1 LESRAK
7 AFHAIHDSFL
17 QRYMEVTQQQ
27 SLPISEARILSAASA
42 PGGASS
48 PQTSKI
54 LLIAS
59 ALGLMLGMAAGSL
72 RESVDR
78 VFRTTNQVEQV
89 LKTNCLTVL
98 PIVKEKPFVVSTAG
112 SSRKG
117 APKEGLL
124 PGKELGS
131 NLPGLFRAVLNEP
144 LSSFAEGFR
153 AIKVAADISRAIK
166 QNKVIGII
174 SSLPNEGKSTVSANF
189 AQLIAHGGRKAI
201 LIDGDLRNPTLSR
214 KLAPKADVGLL
225 EVIGGK
231 IPLDDAIYTDPLTGV
246 VFLPAVIESRL
257 AHSSEILASDALRQL
272 LDQLRKIYDYIVIDL
287 PPLTPVVDVRATT
300 QIVDSYVFVVEWG
313 RTRINLV
320 QRQLTSAPE
329 VFDRLLGIVLN
340 KANLKMLD
348 RYENY
353 YGGYYYSKNYY
364 ERYGY
369 TQ

>member
-1 LESRAK
+1 
-7 AFHAIHDSFL
+7 
-17 QRYMEVTQQQ
+17 
-27 SLPISEARILSAASA
+27 
-42 PGGASS
+42 
-48 PQTSKI
+48 

-59 ALGLMLGMAAGSL
+59 ALGLMLGMAAASL
-72 RESVDR
+72 RETIDR

-98 PIVKEKPFVVSTAG
+98 PIVKEKPSAASAVSG
-112 SSRKG
+112 SRKG
-117 APKEGLL
+117 APKEGP

-131 NLPGLFRAVLNEP
+131 NLPGLFRQVINEP
-144 LSSFAEGFR
+144 LSGFAEGFR

-201 LIDGDLRNPTLSR
+201 LVDGDLRNPTLSR

-231 IPLDDAIYTDPLTGV
+231 VPLDQAIYTDPLTGLA
-246 VFLPAVIESRL
+246 FLPAVIESRL

-272 LDQLRKIYDYIVIDL
+272 IDQLRKMYDYVVIDL
-287 PPLTPVVDVRATT
+287 PPLMPVVDVRATT

-313 RTRINLV
+313 RTRINMV
-320 QRQLTSAPE
+320 QRQLASAPE
-329 VFDRLLGIVLN
+329 IFDRLLGIVLN

-348 RYENY
+348 RYEDY
-353 YGGYYYSKNYY
+353 YGRYHYYSKNYY

-369 TQ
+369 TT